1 MGFEVFFVADHAVF
15 GDVFVFLRL
24 QPGSEGADVAD
35 VFVDGVLGFFLCID
49 VIFVGLQGGFVDCS
63 HVGSSYGVWIFVH
76 KFPGKSVGSY
86 SIRGVLK

>member
-1 MGFEVFFVADHAVF
+1 MWFGWVFKVMTRQSCQPVYSKKPFNARSVVGFEVFFVADHTVL

-49 VIFVGLQGGFVDCS
+49 VIFV
-63 HVGSSYGVWIFVH
+63 
-76 KFPGKSVGSY
+76 
-86 SIRGVLK
+86 